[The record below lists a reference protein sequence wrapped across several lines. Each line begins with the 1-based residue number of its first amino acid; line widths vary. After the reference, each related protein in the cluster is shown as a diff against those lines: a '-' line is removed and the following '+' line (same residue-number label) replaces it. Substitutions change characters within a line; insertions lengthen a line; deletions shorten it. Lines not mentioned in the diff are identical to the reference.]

1 MYIYHMY
8 VCTYIYLYVHIC
20 ISMYG
25 VCVCVHLHIGIW
37 IDIHPCVCGCVWVWV
52 LSGILCPWDFPGK
65 NTGVG
70 YYSRECSQHRDGTHI
85 SCISCIGRW
94 ILYHHTS
101 WEAHISIYNYN
112 YLKIYVC
119 IYIHILVCIR
129 IQNFL
134 ILCIVSLNSTTTC
147 RPRKTFD

>member
-8 VCTYIYLYVHIC
+8 VCTYICVCPYMYKYVW
-20 ISMYG
+20 
-25 VCVCVHLHIGIW
+25 CVCVHLHIGIW
-37 IDIHPCVCGCVWVWV
+37 IDIHPCVYVCVCSVV
-52 LSGILCPWDFPGK
+52 SSVHGIFQARILEWGITPGNVP
-65 NTGVG
+65 NTGMEPI
-70 YYSRECSQHRDGTHI
+70 SLASPALADGFFTTI
-85 SCISCIGRW
+85 PP
-94 ILYHHTS
+94 
-101 WEAHISIYNYN
+101 EKPIYPYIIII

-119 IYIHILVCIR
+119 IYIYILVCIC